1 MNLNWRDKRVWAVLA
16 LWLVFTP
23 AVSWVFRVIGFTLG
37 LVNWAGVAVVILI
50 TICGFVYR
58 SLRSNLDRSSDLS

>member
-1 MNLNWRDKRVWAVLA
+1 
-16 LWLVFTP
+16 
-23 AVSWVFRVIGFTLG
+23 
-37 LVNWAGVAVVILI
+37 VNWAGVAVVILI

>member
-1 MNLNWRDKRVWAVLA
+1 MNLNWRERRVWATLA

-23 AVSWVFRVIGFTLG
+23 AVTWIFRTMGFVLDQ
-37 LVNWAGVAVVILI
+37 VNWAGVAVVILI

-58 SLRSNLDRSSDLS
+58 SLRSTLDRSSDLG